1 MKKRKYYLVILVIVS
16 FLCSMGSRVF
26 AYADIEKSGD
36 QKNNVHIL
44 QQYTTE
50 AEIHLF
56 VTGVSQVDDIT
67 CQIGNTTCHEVGWHT
82 LQEAE
87 EERRTLVLID
97 NSISVGRKHQKRIET
112 VVLDLFANASENEK
126 FMVATFGEETEI
138 LSEYTNLYAPLE
150 EAVMGIKYRNRDTFL
165 TDAVYE
171 EIIKWNK
178 ETEPVYKRI
187 ILISDGQEQES
198 WKYTREELYT
208 ILSQNT
214 YPIYTIGCVT
224 GGNISAT
231 SHMSALSRITGAR
244 EYRVT
249 SDGDLEGI
257 VSNMLSE
264 REVLHIRIIPDVAI
278 ADGRITNMK
287 MTIASKGKTT
297 DLLAEI
303 RLPVII
309 TKSSEIVSENAPNSE
324 KITQNEDTPKQMINK
339 SQSEVAPLNAVN
351 NDESENDTP
360 LLWLLCAMS
369 IILIILFIIYALLLF
384 LKKKNQK
391 EVDIKPHQSQVATLK
406 YDRGLNTVLLRN
418 DSEPDEGT
426 RLLFEEYDIYEI
438 TLTDQNNPTKYYS
451 LPIKD
456 SIIIGRSSK
465 NNNVIIDYDESISGR
480 HCEIE
485 NRNGRFFVKDLCSSN
500 GTRVNGIR
508 VLSETE
514 IFHGNIL
521 RIGQIEM
528 RVGWNLHE

>member
-1 MKKRKYYLVILVIVS
+1 V
-16 FLCSMGSRVF
+16 
-26 AYADIEKSGD
+26 YADAEKLVD
-36 QKNNVHIL
+36 QKDIVHIL

-56 VTGVSQVDDIT
+56 VTGASQVEDVI
-67 CQIGNTTCHEVGWHT
+67 CQIGNTTRHEVGWHT

-150 EAVMGIKYRNRDTFL
+150 EAVMGIEYRNRDTFL

-171 EIIKWNK
+171 AISKWNE

-198 WKYTREELYT
+198 WKHTREELYT
-208 ILSQNT
+208 ILSQNP

-224 GGNISAT
+224 GGNIGAT
-231 SHMSALSRITGAR
+231 GHMSALSRITGAR

-264 REVLHIRIIPDVAI
+264 RELLHIRILPDVAI

-287 MTIASKGKTT
+287 MTLVSKGKKI
-297 DLLAEI
+297 DLETEI
-303 RLPVII
+303 RLPAII
-309 TKSSEIVSENAPNSE
+309 TENSETVSENILNVDD
-324 KITQNEDTPKQMINK
+324 NPKEIVKESRSDIM
-339 SQSEVAPLNAVN
+339 SLSAVN
-351 NDESENDTP
+351 TEEGENGTL
-360 LLWLLCAMS
+360 LLWFLCAM
-369 IILIILFIIYALLLF
+369 IIVLITLVGIYILFIYI
-384 LKKKNQK
+384 KKKN
-391 EVDIKPHQSQVATLK
+391 ENALEIESYQSQKKTIK
-406 YDRGLNTVLLRN
+406 NDMESDTVLLRG
-418 DSEPDEGT
+418 DAETEEGT
-426 RLLFEEYDIYEI
+426 RLLFEEYDVYEI

-465 NNNVIIDYDESISGR
+465 NSNVIIDYDESISGR

-528 RVGWNLHE
+528 KVGWNLHA